1 MTISLFNALTKSVQ
15 PVKPLT
21 EGQISIYS
29 CGPTVY
35 NTAHIGNMR
44 SFLFADILQR
54 VMREIGGYDV
64 RWVMNITDID
74 DKTIADSAIG
84 SAVWPTELGMQS
96 EDSMENLKRFT
107 EYYTDMF
114 LVDISL
120 LGIEQEHFYAMP
132 RATHYIDEMKAL
144 TLRIVE
150 AGYGYVSG
158 GSVYFNVAA
167 YRKKFSYGRIFHVD
181 MENFR
186 EGVRIDADEYDRDS
200 VSDFVLW
207 KARKGDEP
215 FWDFTVGRENL
226 PGRPGW
232 HIECSAMSKQLL
244 GLPFDIHTGGVDNR
258 FPHHEDEL
266 AQCCA
271 GYHVAEQASFW
282 CHGEFLEVDG
292 GKMSKSLNNFYTVS
306 DLLERGLDI
315 RDVRYSLINGHYRNK
330 LNFTFEGVTA
340 ANKTRMR
347 VQQFVW
353 QLLRKISVDS
363 YSGAEVSIQGKPLNL
378 KEKVYGALA
387 DDLHMPRALA
397 ELFSALNGIAVADLS
412 DDEAAQYL
420 EVLWG
425 INRVVNVWEFT
436 EQVFAEIPEHVAK
449 IASARWI
456 AKSEKRWAD
465 ADALREEIAQH
476 GFVMKDGKDGYTLEP
491 AP

>member
-1 MTISLFNALTKSVQ
+1 MTVYLYNALTKSVQ

-21 EGQISIYS
+21 EGEISIYS

-54 VMREIGGYDV
+54 VMRVVGGYRV

-84 SAVWPTELGMQS
+84 STLWPVELGAQS
-96 EDSMENLKRFT
+96 EDSMENLSRLT
-107 EYYTDMF
+107 QYYSEMF
-114 LVDISL
+114 LTDISR
-120 LGIEQEHFYAMP
+120 LGIEQKHFIAMP
-132 RATHYIDEMKAL
+132 RATHHIDEMRNL
-144 TLRIVE
+144 TQAIID

-167 YRKKFSYGRIFHVD
+167 YRETFPYGRIFHVD

-215 FWDFTVGRENL
+215 YWDFTVDGENL

-306 DLLERGLDI
+306 DLLERGLDP

-330 LNFTFEGVTA
+330 LNFTFEGVA
-340 ANKTRMR
+340 AASKTRMR
-347 VQQFVW
+347 VQQFIW
-353 QLLRKISVDS
+353 QLLRKVNLNS
-363 YSGAEVSIQGKPLNL
+363 YSGAELSILGKPLAL
-378 KEKVYGALA
+378 REKVYSALA

-397 ELFSALNGIAVADLS
+397 ELFSALNEIVVSDLS
-412 DDEAAQYL
+412 EDESAQYL

-425 INRVVNVWEFT
+425 INRVVNVWEFMQ
-436 EQVFAEIPEHVAK
+436 QVAIQIPESVTR
-449 IASARWI
+449 IAEQRWTAR
-456 AKSEKRWAD
+456 AEKRWAD
-465 ADALREEIAQH
+465 ADVLREQIAAL

>member
-1 MTISLFNALTKSVQ
+1 MIVSLYNALSKSVQ

-21 EGQISIYS
+21 EGEISIYS

-54 VMREIGGYDV
+54 VMRVVGGYGV

-74 DKTIADSAIG
+74 DKTIADSAMG
-84 SAVWPTELGMQS
+84 SSSWPKELGAQVD
-96 EDSMENLKRFT
+96 DSMVNLRRLT
-107 EYYTDMF
+107 EYYSEMF
-114 LVDISL
+114 LNDIAR
-120 LGIEQEHFYAMP
+120 LGIERKHFLAMP
-132 RATHYIDEMKAL
+132 RATDYIDEMRNL
-144 TLRIVE
+144 TQKIID

-167 YRKKFSYGRIFHVD
+167 YRKTHTYGRIFHVD

-207 KARKGDEP
+207 KARKGNEP
-215 FWDFTVGRENL
+215 FWDFTVAGENL

-244 GLPFDIHTGGVDNR
+244 GLPFDVHTGGVDNR

-271 GYHVAEQASFW
+271 GYHIVEQATFW

-292 GKMSKSLNNFYTVS
+292 GKMSKSLNNFYTVT

-315 RDVRYSLINGHYRNK
+315 RDVRFSLISGHYRNK
-330 LNFTFEGVTA
+330 LNFTFDGVVA
-340 ANKTRMR
+340 AGKTRIR
-347 VQQFVW
+347 IQQLIW
-353 QLLRKISVDS
+353 QLLKKTNLKSYIGSDISVL
-363 YSGAEVSIQGKPLNL
+363 GEPLFL
-378 KEKVYGALA
+378 QQSVYTALA
-387 DDLHMPRALA
+387 EDLHMPRALA
-397 ELFSALNGIAVADLS
+397 ELFSALPKIMIAELDISQAT
-412 DDEAAQYL
+412 QYL

-425 INRVVNVWEFT
+425 VNCVLNVWEFT
-436 EQVFAEIPEHVAK
+436 EQIFAEIPEHVAK
-449 IASARWI
+449 IASARWL

-465 ADALREEIAQH
+465 ADALRDEIASN

-491 AP
+491 VP